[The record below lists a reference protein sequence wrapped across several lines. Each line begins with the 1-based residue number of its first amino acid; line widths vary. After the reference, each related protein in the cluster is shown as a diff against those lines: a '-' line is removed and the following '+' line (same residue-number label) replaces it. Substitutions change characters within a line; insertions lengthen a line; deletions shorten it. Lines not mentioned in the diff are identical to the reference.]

1 MFNCVTKKSL
11 LPSNFCKRWTLDE
24 ETKLI
29 VELDKGVDIK
39 TIAHNHNRTLGGI
52 YSRRNKIIIKD
63 ELVEIKRSIEEL
75 KNITKKLIEL
85 NTKPKKRRKLP
96 QLPTEKTLSEQD
108 INNILIRAC
117 EQYDN
122 IL

>member
-1 MFNCVTKKSL
+1 MSTKSSYF
-11 LPSNFCKRWTLDE
+11 PYNFCKRWTLDE

-52 YSRRNKIIIKD
+52 YSRRNKIRIKD
-63 ELVEIKRSIEEL
+63 ELVEIKKSIEEL

-85 NTKPKKRRKLP
+85 NTKPKNEENYLNYLQKKL
-96 QLPTEKTLSEQD
+96 
-108 INNILIRAC
+108 
-117 EQYDN
+117 
-122 IL
+122 